1 MEKLKKYFKNKDNLI
16 AIGLIFYY
24 FLIME
29 GASNLLS
36 LLIKA
41 FFSRDTIIK
50 YNTTFSIIVNITI
63 YILLGVLIIPLSL
76 KYLKNDYEI
85 TSKNT
90 YTVARSISIGILIM
104 YIVSFASSVLSQ
116 ILTSKSSANQDGIN
130 EMTSSTWGFISLFLV
145 IGILGPI
152 VEELI
157 FRRALF
163 QVFKNNTISIIIS
176 SLSFGLLH
184 MSNQSG
190 TVLDFFAILIP
201 YVTAGIVFSSLYVI
215 CNKNI
220 LVPIA
225 CHITNNAVSLLI
237 VAFSSGLIH

>member
-1 MEKLKKYFKNKDNLI
+1 
-16 AIGLIFYY
+16 
-24 FLIME
+24 
-29 GASNLLS
+29 
-36 LLIKA
+36 
-41 FFSRDTIIK
+41 
-50 YNTTFSIIVNITI
+50 
-63 YILLGVLIIPLSL
+63 
-76 KYLKNDYEI
+76 
-85 TSKNT
+85 
-90 YTVARSISIGILIM
+90 M

-145 IGILGPI
+145 IGILDPI

>member
-1 MEKLKKYFKNKDNLI
+1 MEKLKKHFKNKDNLT

-29 GASNLLS
+29 GASTLLA

-41 FFSRDTIIK
+41 FFSRETIIK
-50 YNTTFSIIVNITI
+50 YSTTFSIILNILI
-63 YILLGVLIIPLSL
+63 YILLGALIIPLSL
-76 KYLKNDYEI
+76 KYLKKDYEI
-85 TSKNT
+85 TGKNT
-90 YTVARSISIGILIM
+90 YTVARTISVGILIM
-104 YIVSFASSVLSQ
+104 YIVSFVSSVLSQ
-116 ILTSKSSANQDGIN
+116 ALTSSSSANQDGIN

-163 QVFKNNTISIIIS
+163 QVLKNNTISIIIS

-201 YVTAGIVFSSLYVI
+201 YVTAGFVFSSLYVI
-215 CNKNI
+215 SNKNI

>member
-16 AIGLIFYY
+16 AIGLILYY

-29 GASNLLS
+29 GASS
-36 LLIKA
+36 LLALIFKA
-41 FFSRDTIIK
+41 IFSRETIIK
-50 YNTTFSIIVNITI
+50 YSTTFSIILNILI
-63 YILLGVLIIPLSL
+63 YILLGALIIPLSI
-76 KYLKNDYEI
+76 KYLKKDYEI
-85 TSKNT
+85 TGKNT
-90 YTVARSISIGILIM
+90 QTVARTISVGILIM
-104 YIVSFASSVLSQ
+104 YLISFVSSILSQ
-116 ILTSKSSANQDGIN
+116 ALTTASSANQDGIN

-152 VEELI
+152 IEELV

-163 QVFKNNTISIIIS
+163 QVFKNNTVSIIIS

-184 MSNQSG
+184 MSNQGG

-215 CNKNI
+215 SNKNI

-225 CHITNNAVSLLI
+225 CHITNNTVSLLI